1 MNKKQEIE
9 DSRRQAFASYR
20 KKHGRGCLAELG
32 RRLTPVASNSWMSQ
46 LASGKPAI
54 PIEIAVQLEQL
65 TGGEISRKQ
74 LFPDTWEK
82 IWPELAAVAA

>member
-1 MNKKQEIE
+1 MLTKQEIE
-9 DSRRQAFASYR
+9 DSRRAAFASYR

-32 RRLTPVASNSWMSQ
+32 RRLDPVASNSWMSQ

-54 PIEIAVQLEQL
+54 PIEIAVQIDQL

-74 LFPDTWEK
+74 LLPDRWEK
-82 IWPELAAVAA
+82 IWPELAGVAA